1 MFKSILT
8 FMMAAALAMVVV
20 ADQIFIYGPP
30 SNGMYRPKDIMDI
43 RYHVRSV
50 GMTKIW
56 QTSATLI
63 HDPTN
68 ATIASFPAA
77 SWNASAETNN
87 AHTTWTI
94 PTGLSNGNYTMTISG
109 NATRLC
115 SKNSDGAAP
124 FTQCQTTLYESRSF
138 VINNGTLTA

>member
-8 FMMAAALAMVVV
+8 FMLAALAMVVV
-20 ADQIFIYGPP
+20 ADQIYIYGPP
-30 SNGMYRPKDIMDI
+30 SNGIYHPKDIMDI

-63 HDPTN
+63 HESTN
-68 ATIASFPAA
+68 ATIASFPPIA
-77 SWNASAETNN
+77 WNASAETNN
-87 AHTTWTI
+87 AHTTWTV
-94 PTGLSNGNYTMTISG
+94 PVGLPNGNYTMTISG

-115 SKNSDGAAP
+115 SKNSDGSAP
-124 FTQCQTTLYESRSF
+124 FTQCQATLYEYRSF
-138 VINNGTLTA
+138 VINNGTQTA

>member
-1 MFKSILT
+1 
-8 FMMAAALAMVVV
+8 MMVV
-20 ADQIFIYGPP
+20 ADQIYIYGPP
-30 SNGMYRPKDIMDI
+30 SNGIYHTNDIMDI

-56 QTSATLI
+56 QTSATLV
-63 HDPTN
+63 HEPTN
-68 ATIASFPAA
+68 ATITSFPITG
-77 SWNASAETNN
+77 WNASAETNY

-94 PTGLSNGNYTMTISG
+94 PAGLSNGNYTMTISG

-124 FTQCQTTLYESRSF
+124 FTQCQTTLYESRLF
-138 VINNGTLTA
+138 VISNGTLIA

>member
-8 FMMAAALAMVVV
+8 FMMAALAMVVV
-20 ADQIFIYGPP
+20 ADQIYIYGPP
-30 SNGMYRPKDIMDI
+30 SNGIYHPKDIMDI

-63 HDPTN
+63 HESTN
-68 ATIASFPAA
+68 TTIASFPIA
-77 SWNASAETNN
+77 SWNASAETNY

-94 PTGLSNGNYTMTISG
+94 PAGLSTGNYIMTISG
-109 NATRLC
+109 
-115 SKNSDGAAP
+115 K
-124 FTQCQTTLYESRSF
+124 
-138 VINNGTLTA
+138 